1 MTDPLPAGD
10 RAPAAG
16 AAPLLRSAVE
26 LVAWVAAPWVLA
38 ARSPLLAI
46 VATVLLICLS
56 SLVGTVGDR
65 GHGAPPIIAAPGLV
79 TIGIVILQ
87 FAVALVSAWALT
99 AWLGV
104 PVLFLVA
111 AAVKAQLPRWRRLRV
126 H

>member
-65 GHGAPPIIAAPGLV
+65 GHGAPRL
-79 TIGIVILQ
+79 
-87 FAVALVSAWALT
+87 S
-99 AWLGV
+99 
-104 PVLFLVA
+104 
-111 AAVKAQLPRWRRLRV
+111 RRRGWSRSGS
-126 H
+126 